1 MWKVYKYNGHYI
13 QCDLLSKHTTEAAAL
28 KKAKK
33 VINFCFSEK
42 VKRNNEILIWLDG
55 KDYIP
60 LGVIIKKQRRT
71 KND

>member
-13 QCDLLSKHTTEAAAL
+13 QGDLVSKHTTESAAI

-33 VINFCFSEK
+33 AINFSFSEK

-60 LGVIIKKQRRT
+60 LGVIVKKQRGT